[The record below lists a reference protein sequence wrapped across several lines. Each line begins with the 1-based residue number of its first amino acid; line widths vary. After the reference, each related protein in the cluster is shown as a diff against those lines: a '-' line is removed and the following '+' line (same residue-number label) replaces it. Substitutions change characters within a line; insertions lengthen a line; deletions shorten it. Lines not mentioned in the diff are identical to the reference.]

1 VVSKGIHDTIPR
13 LLTQLL
19 EMLLII
25 MTVDVDLSQGKG
37 SQGKGVVVS
46 QNIRDMTTI
55 LPLHVVG
62 FILTE
67 IAISFR
73 LTEIHHTRV
82 RGAKE
87 EEEVLDVAIQ
97 YSK

>member
-1 VVSKGIHDTIPR
+1 MDSWRRQRPDNTWFYRPAAEVTFSLQNSEH
-13 LLTQLL
+13 
-19 EMLLII
+19 
-25 MTVDVDLSQGKG
+25 S
-37 SQGKGVVVS
+37 VVVS